1 MNGTDMSKTE
11 AVERLEAIRIEIE
24 NLVLE
29 AVDTIE
35 EAGFSMEVKRANVYW
50 KAHIVGALRE
60 DEETC
65 GGGSMPTLTDAIKA
79 IETGDES
86 LNECWRSFA
95 SR

>member
-11 AVERLEAIRIEIE
+11 AVERLEAIKIEIE

-35 EAGFSMEVKRANVYW
+35 ETGFSMEVKRANAYW

-65 GGGSMPTLTDAIKA
+65 GGSMHTLTDAIKA

-86 LNECWRSFA
+86 
-95 SR
+95 